1 MRLDAEA
8 NVMEDGETVTAAA
21 TGGNAVTTPTRP
33 VETEISKRLWVPDN
47 PDGSGWAEVDWVSA
61 VRGGRYHYRHGLPRA
76 EALAALPPFYRVM
89 TRLESSTVEPH
100 ENSYYVPREAL
111 ADFLAELA
119 LAGGAEIIWHI
130 EGCAEP
136 PVESRVS

>member
-1 MRLDAEA
+1 MMKDR
-8 NVMEDGETVTAAA
+8 GTVTTAAEDRE
-21 TGGNAVTTPTRP
+21 TETTPAKP

-47 PDGSGWAEVDWVSA
+47 PDGSGWADVDWVSA
-61 VRGGRYHYRHGLPRA
+61 VSGSRYHYRHGLPRA
-76 EALAALPPFYRVM
+76 EALAALPRFYRVM

-119 LAGGAEIIWHI
+119 LAGGAEAIWHI
-130 EGCAEP
+130 ESCAEP
-136 PVESRVS
+136 PVESRVR